1 MVGQSEDVTEKW
13 MHQTGIYEMRRLL
26 QEKVHYLEDA
36 QTELQDMPMFSV

>member
-36 QTELQDMPMFSV
+36 